1 MTKVRSVAAGGDA
14 AVGAVS
20 SSLLS
25 ISMKLLI
32 DSDSLLLE
40 DIRRA
45 LGVSQFS
52 ANRIAKRLIAEGRL
66 KSEGSKRG
74 RRYVS
79 VS

>member
-1 MTKVRSVAAGGDA
+1 MPYRMTKVRSVAAGGDA
-14 AVGAVS
+14 A
-20 SSLLS
+20 
-25 ISMKLLI
+25 
-32 DSDSLLLE
+32 
-40 DIRRA
+40 

-52 ANRIAKRLIAEGRL
+52 TNRIAKRFIAEGRL